1 MRIDKRIVAII
12 PLVAALLF
20 LSPSPG
26 ATADKVIFALDWLI
40 YGKHAGF
47 YVAQEKGFYQENNL
61 DVTIQRGYGSGD
73 TAKRVG
79 AGQAEF
85 GFSDTPAVMLAR
97 VRGIQLKLIGM
108 IHDKSMHTIIV
119 LKGSGITKP
128 KDLEGRT
135 IGSPEQNA
143 VKLLFPAFASATGI
157 DPNKVQWVNMT
168 PAATAPSVIS
178 GRVDGGGFYATEI
191 PTVRA
196 GAKKV
201 GKDIH
206 VIFYSKYGIDVYSNG
221 LITTDKMIKEK
232 PDLVRRFVHAT
243 MKGVAWAIEHPEEA
257 TDIFVKV
264 NPATSRNL
272 ARAHWKI
279 AVDHLLTPSAKK
291 FGIGYMTQ
299 EKMEYT
305 RATTAKYM
313 NKKIDFSAQEV
324 YTNDFL
330 PKLFP
335 KRP

>member
-1 MRIDKRIVAII
+1 MGIDKRIGAII
-12 PLVAALLF
+12 PLAVALF
-20 LSPSPG
+20 FSNPSPG
-26 ATADKVIFALDWLI
+26 LSADKVNFALDWLI

-47 YVAQEKGFYQENNL
+47 YVAKEKGFYRENNL

-79 AGQAEF
+79 AGQAQF
-85 GFSDTPAVMLAR
+85 GFSDTTAVMLAR
-97 VRGIQLKLIGM
+97 TRGVKIKLIGM

-128 KDLEGRT
+128 KDLEGRK

-143 VKLLFPAFASATGI
+143 VKIIFPAFAQVNGV
-157 DPNKVQWVNMT
+157 DQDKVEWVNMT
-168 PAATAPSVIS
+168 PDAVAPSLLA

-206 VIFYSKYGIDVYSNG
+206 VIYYSKFGIDVYSNG
-221 LITTDKMIKEK
+221 LITTDKMIREK
-232 PDLVRRFVHAT
+232 PDLVRRFLDAT
-243 MKGVAWAIEHPEEA
+243 MKGVAWGIEHPEEA
-257 TDIFVKV
+257 TDIFVKAH
-264 NPATSRNL
+264 PTTSRNL
-272 ARAHWKI
+272 ARAHWAI
-279 AVDHLLTPSAKK
+279 AVDHLLTKPAKK

-305 RATTAKYM
+305 RATVVKYM
-313 NKKIDFSAQEV
+313 KVKIDFPAKEI

-335 KRP
+335 KAR